1 MNWMQNPNFRL
12 GLYVAIA
19 GTTAIMAT
27 DGFSAKAVA
36 GVLLQM
42 FVAAKAFAVA
52 TGERVAQRCG
62 ECEASRKAHQ
72 HTRSG

>member
-42 FVAAKAFAVA
+42 FVAAKAFASDPNQYAVA
-52 TGERVAQRCG
+52 PAPEKPSQSQGA
-62 ECEASRKAHQ
+62 
-72 HTRSG
+72 